1 MNNTCYFEREVGTE
15 SGKVNALP
23 HEMIGICPVCG
34 GKLSV
39 TKLSC
44 HQCGTEISGEF
55 ALSKFN
61 ALNREEL
68 AFAETFLRVQG
79 NIREM
84 EKEFGISY
92 PTVKKNLETI
102 IRKMGFEVKKK
113 NGQQELLEQIRNG
126 ELTVDE
132 AILKIKSEQEGQ
144 L

>member
-1 MNNTCYFEREVGTE
+1 M
-15 SGKVNALP
+15 P
-23 HEMIGICPVCG
+23 HEMIGICPVCE

>member
-1 MNNTCYFEREVGTE
+1 MKGVRT
-15 SGKVNALP
+15 LP

-34 GKLSV
+34 EKLRV
-39 TKLSC
+39 TQLSC
-44 HQCGTEISGEF
+44 RQCGTQISGDF
-55 ALSKFN
+55 VLSKFN

-79 NIREM
+79 SIREM
-84 EKEFGISY
+84 EKELGISY

-113 NGQQELLEQIRNG
+113 SAQQEMLEKIRNG

-132 AILKIKSEQEGQ
+132 AIDQIKMEQGGQ
-144 L
+144 E

>member
-1 MNNTCYFEREVGTE
+1 MYVILKEQSRLNQKEV
-15 SGKVNALP
+15 KLLP
-23 HEMIGICPVCG
+23 HEIIGICPVCG
-34 GKLSV
+34 GKLGV
-39 TKLSC
+39 TRLSC
-44 HQCGTEISGEF
+44 RQCGTEISGEF

-79 NIREM
+79 SIREM

-113 NGQQELLEQIRNG
+113 TDQQEMLEKIRSG

-132 AILKIKSEQEGQ
+132 AIQQIKAEQEGQ
-144 L
+144 Q